1 VGAVVRKKKDNAAAG
16 WNARMG
22 GLVVCAFFALGVMT
36 GFSTTG
42 RAVALRTSRTLL
54 SYQGRIMDSITP
66 EREVAS
72 KYYGVILEWARQ
84 VGIYH
89 RNSHGPV
96 AESLSA
102 RDMRDGAIA
111 IVERR
116 DGFYE
121 LFAGGELRGPVSP
134 GKQGDLPVLSGAAAE
149 TAPGKQMVEYA
160 EVLIR
165 AETQLS
171 EIISEM
177 QVADDGTG
185 SLFLEREQTEVVI
198 DLDRAPAELQR
209 VIEVR
214 AQWQGRENL
223 IAALDLTTP
232 GQAVVRLHAE
242 ERAPSKRGVTTR
254 KIFAQNSETINQLRK
269 GSP

>member
-1 VGAVVRKKKDNAAAG
+1 VAG
-16 WNARMG
+16 WNSRMG
-22 GLVVCAFFALGVMT
+22 GLVVCAFFVLGVMT

-42 RAVALRTSRTLL
+42 RAVALRTSATLI
-54 SYQGRIMDSITP
+54 SYQGRIMDSIAP
-66 EREVAS
+66 AREVAS
-72 KYYGVILEWARQ
+72 NYSGVILEWAGHA
-84 VGIYH
+84 GIYH
-89 RNSHGPV
+89 RISHGPG

-102 RDMRDGAIA
+102 RDMREGAIA

-134 GKQGDLPVLSGAAAE
+134 GKQGDLPVISGAAVESAR
-149 TAPGKQMVEYA
+149 GNQMVDYA
-160 EVLIR
+160 AVLVR

-185 SLFLEREQTEVVI
+185 SLFLERERTEVVI
-198 DLDRAPAELQR
+198 DLDRAPVELQR

-214 AQWQGRENL
+214 AQWHGRENM

-232 GQAVVRLHAE
+232 GQAVARLHGRE
-242 ERAPSKRGVTTR
+242 GAPSKHRGAIR
-254 KIFAQNSETINQLRK
+254 KISDQTPQKLGGPVTAESVTR
-269 GSP
+269 

>member
-1 VGAVVRKKKDNAAAG
+1 
-16 WNARMG
+16 MG
-22 GLVVCAFFALGVMT
+22 GLVVCAFFVLGVMT

-54 SYQGRIMDSITP
+54 SYQRGIMDSLAP

-72 KYYGVILEWARQ
+72 NYYGVILEWAQ
-84 VGIYH
+84 HVGIYH
-89 RNSHGPV
+89 PVTHGPGV
-96 AESLSA
+96 ESLSA

-134 GKQGDLPVLSGAAAE
+134 GKQGDLPVLSGIAAE
-149 TAPGKQMVEYA
+149 SAPGKQMVDYA

-185 SLFLEREQTEVVI
+185 ALFLEREQTEVVI
-198 DLDRAPAELQR
+198 DLDRAPTELQR

-214 AQWQGRENL
+214 AQFPGRENL

-242 ERAPSKRGVTTR
+242 ERAPSRRGVAIR
-254 KIFAQNSETINQLRK
+254 KIYAQTSETSNQLRK

>member
-1 VGAVVRKKKDNAAAG
+1 VAVARRRKENVAVAG

-22 GLVVCAFFALGVMT
+22 GLVVCAFFVLGVMT

-42 RAVALRTSRTLL
+42 RAVALRTSATLI
-54 SYQGRIMDSITP
+54 SYQARIMDSIAPART
-66 EREVAS
+66 VAS
-72 KYYGVILEWARQ
+72 NYSGVILEWAGHA
-84 VGIYH
+84 GIYH
-89 RNSHGPV
+89 RTTQAPG
-96 AESLSA
+96 AESPSA
-102 RDMRDGAIA
+102 RDLRDGAIA

-121 LFAGGELRGPVSP
+121 LFDGGELRGPVSP
-134 GKQGDLPVLSGAAAE
+134 GVQGDLPVISGAAIESAR
-149 TAPGKQMVEYA
+149 GNQMVEYA
-160 EVLIR
+160 AVLVR

-185 SLFLEREQTEVVI
+185 SLFLEREQTELVI

-209 VIEVR
+209 AIEVR
-214 AQWQGRENL
+214 SQWNGRENL

-232 GQAVVRLHAE
+232 GQAVVRLHLAQ
-242 ERAPSKRGVTTR
+242 RAHSKHRGAIQNISDQVTGESVSR
-254 KIFAQNSETINQLRK
+254 
-269 GSP
+269 